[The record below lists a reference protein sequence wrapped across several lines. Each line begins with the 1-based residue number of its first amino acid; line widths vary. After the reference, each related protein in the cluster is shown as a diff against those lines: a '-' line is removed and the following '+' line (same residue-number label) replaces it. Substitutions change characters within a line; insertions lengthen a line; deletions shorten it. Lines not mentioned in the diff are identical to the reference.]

1 MCASWYLKFITHLYW
16 YCDNVCY
23 CYWLLVLALLLTWY
37 ICTGISLVLA
47 MALSWYW
54 HWCIV
59 THQGTVTRPPWSL
72 RPITT
77 PLWPHCGISQCRQS
91 LWTNLFRQADA
102 CRGIQMTNKYQPG
115 LKFGWRVETQ
125 EAHVGIYC
133 KEQSGCNFV
142 YSWQSPRE
150 GYDLYFVL
158 ANTFCVKILF
168 MGVH

>member
-1 MCASWYLKFITHLYW
+1 MCTSWYLKFITHLYW

-54 HWCIV
+54 HWCIAAHWYSDP
-59 THQGTVTRPPWSL
+59 TTVVLAAHHNSFVASL
-72 RPITT
+72 
-77 PLWPHCGISQCRQS
+77 WHQCRQS
-91 LWTNLFRQADA
+91 LWTNLSRQADA
-102 CRGIQMTNKYQPG
+102 CRGIPMTNKYQPG

>member
-1 MCASWYLKFITHLYW
+1 M
-16 YCDNVCY
+16 
-23 CYWLLVLALLLTWY
+23 VLAAHHN
-37 ICTGISLVLA
+37 SFVA
-47 MALSWYW
+47 
-54 HWCIV
+54 
-59 THQGTVTRPPWSL
+59 
-72 RPITT
+72 
-77 PLWPHCGISQCRQS
+77 S
-91 LWTNLFRQADA
+91 LWHQSGQTKSLSQPFRQADA